1 MSGRARLS
9 WSMSDLLTAVN
20 DKFSD
25 VKFIRF
31 RSVDMS
37 ERLIHPDK
45 FNVVNSVRGCSA
57 DMSERLIHPD
67 KFSVVKFIRYRSA
80 DMSERCLG
88 DNILIGFAQTI
99 V

>member
-1 MSGRARLS
+1 VSGRARLS

-45 FNVVNSVRGCSA
+45 F
-57 DMSERLIHPD
+57 
-67 KFSVVKFIRYRSA
+67 SVVKFIRYRSA